1 MINLDTDQLKSL
13 LAQLESA
20 NNQIDEAMSL
30 LQRVTTHTSWGCSE
44 RSQINERILQNRQQM
59 QRIQQDSESF
69 LNTTRAVADDFCATE
84 NDISNWF
91 SSVDEAIAKVM
102 NIALVSQLGTVDLD
116 PNKLSLEYS
125 AKILSS
131 VPTISSNPLINV
143 KLKDL
148 SL

>member
-30 LQRVTTHTSWGCSE
+30 LQRVTTHTNWGCSE
-44 RSQINERILQNRQQM
+44 RAQINERILQNRQQM

-69 LNTTRAVADDFCATE
+69 LCTTRAVADDFCATE
-84 NDISNWF
+84 NDISSWF

-102 NIALVSQLGTVDLD
+102 NITLVSELRSFEID
-116 PNKLSLEYS
+116 PKKLVYS
-125 AKILSS
+125 TKILSS
-131 VPTISSNPLINV
+131 VPTISSNPLINL

-148 SL
+148 NL

>member
-1 MINLDTDQLKSL
+1 MINLDTDQLKNL

-20 NNQIDEAMSL
+20 NNQIDEAVSL

-69 LNTTRAVADDFCATE
+69 LNTTRSVADDFCATE
-84 NDISNWF
+84 N
-91 SSVDEAIAKVM
+91 
-102 NIALVSQLGTVDLD
+102 NILLQYNT
-116 PNKLSLEYS
+116 
-125 AKILSS
+125 KILSS
-131 VPTISSNPLINV
+131 VPTISSNPLINL

-148 SL
+148 NL

>member
-1 MINLDTDQLKSL
+1 MINLDTDQLKNL

-69 LNTTRAVADDFCATE
+69 LNTTRSVADDFCATE
-84 NDISNWF
+84 NNISSWF

-102 NIALVSQLGTVDLD
+102 SITLASELSSIEID
-116 PNKLSLEYS
+116 PNKFLLQHNT
-125 AKILSS
+125 KILSS
-131 VPTISSNPLINV
+131 VPTISSNPLINL

-148 SL
+148 NL